1 MESTENYRKN
11 FNYLVSKYGSQFNLA
26 MELGVDP
33 ATITR
38 NNGSRD
44 ISDSF
49 LQKITRKLR
58 YDLEDI
64 LHNDLENI
72 DREIRREYHAYFLT
86 TASEKEEDIRIDTA
100 SIEVNRNKVDFTIEL
115 SQIPPKNLKGK
126 ISIDSNLIYLNM
138 SGIYEGTPFKAY
150 ISLPYYRISKAY
162 IGGLGLIML
171 PSETTTLPCVHKVV
185 MSCVKLDLSA
195 KSTEDCQFLYS
206 VLKFNKHNLFF
217 QKITHEEDKFVHRYI
232 NKKMFDMK

>member
-1 MESTENYRKN
+1 MESTDKYKKN
-11 FNYLVSKYGSQFNLA
+11 LRYLIAKYGSQFNLA
-26 MELGVDP
+26 MELEVDP
-33 ATITR
+33 ATVTR
-38 NNGSRD
+38 NKGQGE

-49 LQKITRKLR
+49 LQKIAKKLG
-58 YDLEDI
+58 YDIEDI

-72 DREIRREYHAYFLT
+72 DREIRGEYFAYFLT
-86 TASEKEEDIRIDTA
+86 TSSEKEEDIRIDTA
-100 SIEVNRNKVDFTIEL
+100 SIEVTKNKVDFTIEL

-138 SGIYEGTPFKAY
+138 SGIYEGTPFQAY
-150 ISLPYYRISKAY
+150 ISLPYYRVSKAY
-162 IGGLGLIML
+162 IGGLGFIML

-185 MSCVKLDLSA
+185 MSCVQLDLSA
-195 KSTEDCQFLYS
+195 KNTEDCKFLFS

-232 NKKMFDMK
+232 NKKIFSAK